1 MSKTAKT
8 LKNNQTK
15 GADNQVKDFDTGKMK
30 SDPKGRQK
38 RTRSNRTDLMVD
50 DDQTGSKVK
59 CSKKEV
65 VKRCIDFGNEK
76 VTMGLSKKDVVGTK
90 DKNCEKQKN
99 NNATNV
105 TQNLR
110 SKGVIGGEKN

>member
-30 SDPKGRQK
+30 SDPKGGRK
-38 RTRSNRTDLMVD
+38 RTRSNRTDLMV

-65 VKRCIDFGNEK
+65 VK
-76 VTMGLSKKDVVGTK
+76 
-90 DKNCEKQKN
+90 
-99 NNATNV
+99 
-105 TQNLR
+105 
-110 SKGVIGGEKN
+110 